1 MFENLQEKLQRAFK
15 TLRGQATLT
24 EENIDEA
31 LREIRLAL
39 LEADVNFKVVKQLID
54 QIRVKA
60 VGQDVLTAL
69 SPGEQVIKIVRD
81 ELVEILGRDTARM
94 KFASQPPTV
103 ILMAGLQGSGKTTTS
118 GKLANWLK
126 NGGHRPLLVS
136 VDVYRPAAREQLK
149 VVAQAVKANIYE
161 GEVGEATPGPRDPRA
176 KEARREAINTGSDV
190 LIVDTA
196 GRLHIDDQLMDEMQ
210 LLKRLLNPQ
219 EILFVADAMTGQDAV
234 NSADEFHKKLSL
246 TGVVL
251 TKMDGDARGGAALS
265 IRQVTG
271 QPIKFIGVGE
281 KYDALE
287 PFHPDRIVSRILG
300 MGDILSLIERAESQ
314 IDKKKAQEMA
324 TKALTGDGFSLEDF
338 RDQLRQVKKMGSM
351 KSLLGMLPSIGPFSG
366 LQKAADNVDE
376 GQINRVEA
384 IINSMTTHERN
395 HHEVINGSR
404 RKRIARGSGTTVQE
418 VNNLLRQYA
427 QMKKMFKQM
436 GKTVAPR
443 TGLFHQLQGQP
454 AHGVAGIDFH
464 HRLEPAIALGCAID
478 EGVDANRP
486 DIAGALQFRFEQ
498 RKDVAIEALEAARN
512 VRRFAEQRGYVR
524 RYAAAVVGRRPV
536 GPELSLA
543 VIDQAGVAAE
553 LQVARPHLQLDGEI
567 QRALQP
573 GFDDHLSAILQGTGQ
588 PLLLCRQHL

>member
-15 TLRGQATLT
+15 SLRGQAKLT

-54 QIRVKA
+54 QIRAKA
-60 VGQDVLTAL
+60 VGQEVMTAL

-81 ELVEILGRDTARM
+81 ELVALLGNDTARM

-103 ILMAGLQGSGKTTTS
+103 VLMAGLQGSGKTTTS
-118 GKLANWLK
+118 GKLAHWFK
-126 NGGHRPLLVS
+126 QGGHRPLLVS

-149 VVAQAVKANIYE
+149 IVAQAVKANIYE
-161 GEVGEATPGPRDPRA
+161 GQVSEANTATVERLV
-176 KEARREAINTGSDV
+176 KEARREAVVTGCDV

-210 LLKRLLNPQ
+210 SLKKLLNPS

-234 NSADEFHKKLSL
+234 NSADEFHKKLTL
-246 TGVVL
+246 TGIVL
-251 TKMDGDARGGAALS
+251 SKMDGDARGGAALS

-300 MGDILSLIERAESQ
+300 MGDILSLIERAEQQ
-314 IDKKKAQEMA
+314 IDKKKAAEMA
-324 TKALTGDGFSLEDF
+324 TKALSGDGFSLEDF

-351 KSLLGMLPSIGPFSG
+351 KSLIGMLPSVGPFSG
-366 LQKAADNVDE
+366 LQKAADHVDE
-376 GQINRVEA
+376 KQINRVEA
-384 IINSMTTHERN
+384 IINSMTSHERN

-404 RKRIARGSGTTVQE
+404 RKRIARGSGTSIQD

-436 GKTVAPR
+436 GKPSFAR
-443 TGLFHQLQGQP
+443 RL
-454 AHGVAGIDFH
+454 AGMK
-464 HRLEPAIALGCAID
+464 L
-478 EGVDANRP
+478 
-486 DIAGALQFRFEQ
+486 
-498 RKDVAIEALEAARN
+498 
-512 VRRFAEQRGYVR
+512 
-524 RYAAAVVGRRPV
+524 
-536 GPELSLA
+536 
-543 VIDQAGVAAE
+543 
-553 LQVARPHLQLDGEI
+553 
-567 QRALQP
+567 P
-573 GFDDHLSAILQGTGQ
+573 GM
-588 PLLLCRQHL
+588 

>member
-15 TLRGQATLT
+15 SLRGQARLS
-24 EENIDEA
+24 EENIAEA

-39 LEADVNFKVVKQLID
+39 LEADVNFKVVKELID
-54 QIRVKA
+54 RIQAKA
-60 VGQDVLTAL
+60 VGQEVLTAL

-81 ELVEILGRDTARM
+81 ELVEILGKDTARV

-103 ILMAGLQGSGKTTTS
+103 VLMAGLQGSGKTTTS
-118 GKLANWLK
+118 GKLANWFK

-136 VDVYRPAAREQLK
+136 VDVYRPAAREQLR
-149 VVAQAVKANIYE
+149 VVAQAINAHIYE
-161 GEVGEATPGPRDPRA
+161 GQVTESNTATVERLV
-176 KEARREAINTGSDV
+176 KEARREAIISGCDV

-196 GRLHIDDQLMDEMQ
+196 GRLHIDDELMSEMQ
-210 LLKRLLNPQ
+210 SLKKLLNPS

-234 NSADEFHKKLSL
+234 RSADEFHKKLSL
-246 TGVVL
+246 TGVIL

-314 IDKKKAQEMA
+314 IDKKKAQEIA
-324 TKALTGDGFSLEDF
+324 TKALSGDGFSLEDF

-351 KSLLGMLPSIGPFSG
+351 KSIMGMLPSIGPFSG

-376 GQINRVEA
+376 KQINRVEA
-384 IINSMTTHERN
+384 IINSMTSHERN

-427 QMKKMFKQM
+427 QMKKMFKNM
-436 GKTVAPR
+436 GKPSFAR
-443 TGLFHQLQGQP
+443 
-454 AHGVAGIDFH
+454 
-464 HRLEPAIALGCAID
+464 RM
-478 EGVDANRP
+478 
-486 DIAGALQFRFEQ
+486 
-498 RKDVAIEALEAARN
+498 AAMKM
-512 VRRFAEQRGYVR
+512 
-524 RYAAAVVGRRPV
+524 
-536 GPELSLA
+536 
-543 VIDQAGVAAE
+543 
-553 LQVARPHLQLDGEI
+553 
-567 QRALQP
+567 P
-573 GFDDHLSAILQGTGQ
+573 GM
-588 PLLLCRQHL
+588 